1 MRHLLPVLLG
11 LASAQVICP
20 AVQAQVALMAGQAA
34 QPLQG
39 RFNSVPVLHSNQP
52 EEVWGPGIL
61 VSTTP
66 GSSLAENGETLA
78 NATYTFNGEFGLHAH
93 HKYAPSDA
101 RRLGVPGG
109 RRGQLTLAVIAINP
123 GDREVTLRFEQGA
136 VKNSFEAPYLSSNLM
151 GVIPQG
157 RRPWNTGPGAATA
170 VQMLRGSLDRNMPD
184 TVRIPARSRVVV
196 VSTDLPARGIANAL
210 LKGRSDGPFQMAV
223 VAAEDPSGPEDM
235 LRVLDGGRL
244 APGRTYL
251 SRLDEIRDRRV
262 FARVAGVAIGD
273 AYQASLR
280 HDLKAGA
287 LHVPLTTTTR
297 HNFGTNEVQVNELA
311 TRMVDSSLDNVGTY
325 GVRFDVDLQ
334 LRGEGTY
341 DLVFSHPTLMGRQFT
356 AYRGTIGVTTP
367 RGYEELHVGLRSGQS
382 LSLST
387 LNLQPGVVTPVRISL
402 VYPADATPG
411 HLLSVVPSQQLL
423 ALRQQEQLQ
432 AEARE
437 AMARQAPPPISA
449 PPQPSAPA
457 GVAQGFTDTSA
468 PTPARPRPTSSRPVQ
483 RPVLNK
489 TVPASRP
496 TARPPMVPPP
506 VMPSSGWP
514 PTAPAMIDPSRPYQL
529 MRNWF
534 GR

>member
-1 MRHLLPVLLG
+1 MRHVLPVLLG
-11 LASAQVICP
+11 LVSAQLICP
-20 AVQAQVALMAGQAA
+20 FAQAQVALMAGQPA

-66 GSSLAENGETLA
+66 GSAVAETGETLA
-78 NATYTFNGEFGLHAH
+78 NATYTFKGDFGLHAH
-93 HKYAPSDA
+93 HKYAPTDA

-136 VKNSFEAPYLSSNLM
+136 VKNSFEAPYLSNNLM

-157 RRPWNTGPGAATA
+157 PRPWNTGPGAATA
-170 VQMLRGSLDRNMPD
+170 VQMLRGTLDRNMPD
-184 TVRIPARSRVVV
+184 TVRIPARSRVVI

-223 VAAEDPSGPEDM
+223 VAAEDSTGPQDM
-235 LRVLDGGRL
+235 LRVLDEGRL

-251 SRLDEIRDRRV
+251 TRLDEIRNRRV

-280 HDLKAGA
+280 HDLRSGA
-287 LHVPLTTTTR
+287 LHVPLTTTSR
-297 HNFGTNEVQVNELA
+297 HHFGTQELQVNELA
-311 TRMVDSSLDNVGTY
+311 SRMVDSSLDNVGTY

-334 LRGEGTY
+334 LRGEGSY
-341 DLVFSHPTLMGRQFT
+341 DLVFSHPTLTGRQFT

-367 RGYEELHVGLRSGQS
+367 RGYEEFHVGLRSGQS
-382 LSLST
+382 LSLSS

-411 HLLSVVPSQQLL
+411 HLLSVVPSQQLV
-423 ALRQQEQLQ
+423 ALRQQEQVQ

-437 AMARQAPPPISA
+437 AMVRQAPPPVNA
-449 PPQPSAPA
+449 PPLVPGSA
-457 GVAQGFTDTSA
+457 GVAQSFSESPAVA
-468 PTPARPRPTSSRPVQ
+468 PVRPRPSARPTKPQ
-483 RPVLNK
+483 VLNK
-489 TVPASRP
+489 TIP
-496 TARPPMVPPP
+496 TARPATARPAQAPAVVP
-506 VMPSSGWP
+506 SAGWP
-514 PTAPAMIDPSRPYQL
+514 PTSPAMIDPSRPYQL

>member
-1 MRHLLPVLLG
+1 MRHFLPVLIG

-20 AVQAQVALMAGQAA
+20 AAQAQVALMAGQAA

-39 RFNSVPVLHSNQP
+39 RFNTVPVLHSNQP

-66 GSSLAENGETLA
+66 GSALAENGQPLA
-78 NATYTFNGEFGLHAH
+78 NATYTFNGDFGLHAH
-93 HKYAPSDA
+93 HKYAPTDA

-109 RRGQLTLAVIAINP
+109 RRGQLTLAVIAVNP

-136 VKNSFEAPYLSSNLM
+136 VKNSFEAPYLANNLM
-151 GVIPQG
+151 GVVPQG

-170 VQMLRGSLDRNMPD
+170 VQMLRGSLDRNMPE

-235 LRVLDGGRL
+235 LRVLDEGRL

-251 SRLDEIRDRRV
+251 ARLDEIRDRRV

-273 AYQASLR
+273 AYQGSVR

-297 HNFGTNEVQVNELA
+297 HHFGTNELQVNELA

-341 DLVFSHPTLMGRQFT
+341 DLVLSHPTLTGRQFT
-356 AYRGTIGVTTP
+356 AYRGTIAVTTP

-382 LSLST
+382 LSLNT
-387 LNLQPGVVTPVRISL
+387 LNLQPGVVTPVRVSL

-411 HLLSVVPSQQLL
+411 HLLSVVPTPQLL

-437 AMARQAPPPISA
+437 ATARQTPPPLSA
-449 PPQPSAPA
+449 PPQPPAPG
-457 GVAQGFTDTSA
+457 GVAQGYAD
-468 PTPARPRPTSSRPVQ
+468 TPAAPSAQPRSTPRAAQ

-489 TVPASRP
+489 SAP
-496 TARPPMVPPP
+496 TPRLNPRPPLVPPP
-506 VMPSSGWP
+506 VVPSSGWP

>member
-11 LASAQVICP
+11 LATAQVLCP
-20 AVQAQVALMAGQAA
+20 AVQAQVALMAGRAA

-39 RFNSVPVLHSNQP
+39 RFNNVPVLHSNQP

-66 GSSLAENGETLA
+66 GSALAETGETLA

-136 VKNSFEAPYLSSNLM
+136 VKNSFEAPYLSTNLM

-170 VQMLRGSLDRNMPD
+170 VQMLRGSLDRNMPE

-223 VAAEDPSGPEDM
+223 VAAEDPSGPDDM

-251 SRLDEIRDRRV
+251 ARLDEIRDRRV

-341 DLVFSHPTLMGRQFT
+341 DLVFSHPTLTGRQFT

-387 LNLQPGVVTPVRISL
+387 LNLQPGVVTPVRVSL

-411 HLLSVVPSQQLL
+411 HLLSVVPAQQLL

-457 GVAQGFTDTSA
+457 GVAQGFTDTPA
-468 PTPARPRPTSSRPVQ
+468 PTPVRPRPTSSRPVQ

-489 TVPASRP
+489 TVPTSRP
-496 TARPPMVPPP
+496 TARPPQAPPP
-506 VMPSSGWP
+506 VLPSSGWP